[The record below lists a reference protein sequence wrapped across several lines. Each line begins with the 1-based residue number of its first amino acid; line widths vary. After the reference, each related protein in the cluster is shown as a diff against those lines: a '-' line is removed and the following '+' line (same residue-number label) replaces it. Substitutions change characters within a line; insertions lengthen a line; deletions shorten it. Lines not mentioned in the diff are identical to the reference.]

1 MQKFGS
7 LTLYT
12 NDELIE
18 KAKREQQDRLK
29 NGLRDGDFRIFF
41 RKKDLSIQIERD
53 GQEWHSIELKD
64 CTTPKELL
72 GIILHIHGKTW
83 GSSSSV
89 IASILTILDDA

>member
-41 RKKDLSIQIERD
+41 RKKDLSIQI
-53 GQEWHSIELKD
+53 
-64 CTTPKELL
+64 
-72 GIILHIHGKTW
+72 
-83 GSSSSV
+83 
-89 IASILTILDDA
+89 DDACDDIFGKGTEALIYSEGKLNWKKPKA